1 MKKNN
6 EKLIKFLICYF
17 SGLMLIRIAVWI
29 WNLPETV
36 NDGFDYFAMVFCA
49 LALGLFFEPFRPD
62 KKKW

>member
-1 MKKNN
+1 MKKIN
-6 EKLIKFLICYF
+6 EKLIKFLVCYF

-36 NDGFDYFAMVFCA
+36 NDGHDYFAMVFCA